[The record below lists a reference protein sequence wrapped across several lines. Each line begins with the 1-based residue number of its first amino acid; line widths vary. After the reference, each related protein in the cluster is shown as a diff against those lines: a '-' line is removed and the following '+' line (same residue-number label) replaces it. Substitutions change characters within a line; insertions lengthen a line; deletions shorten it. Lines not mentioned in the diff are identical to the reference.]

1 MAAKRTKT
9 KLPKTVTEVE
19 VAGVV
24 ELVVETRTVAEP
36 KQAPVVWVVAE
47 DKRHIVVNG
56 FHHDLKAGKVLWP
69 TAYPDSIID
78 SLRRQGVKLV
88 PKE

>member
-1 MAAKRTKT
+1 MAAKRTKS
-9 KLPKTVTEVE
+9 KLPETVTEVE

-24 ELVVETRTVAEP
+24 EPVVIARVVAEP
-36 KQAPVVWVVAE
+36 EPVIWMVAE
-47 DKRHIVVNG
+47 DKRHIVMHG

-69 TAYPDSIID
+69 TAYSDNLID

>member
-1 MAAKRTKT
+1 MTAKRTKS
-9 KLPKTVTEVE
+9 KLPETVTEVE

-24 ELVVETRTVAEP
+24 EPVFNTEPVAEP
-36 KQAPVVWVVAE
+36 ESVVWVIAE
-47 DKRHIVVNG
+47 DKRHIVMHG

-69 TAYPDSIID
+69 TAYSANLID
-78 SLRRQGVKLV
+78 SLRLQGVKLV

>member
-1 MAAKRTKT
+1 MAAKRTKS
-9 KLPKTVTEVE
+9 KLLETVTEVE

-24 ELVVETRTVAEP
+24 EPVFETEPVAEL
-36 KQAPVVWVVAE
+36 KSVIWMVAE
-47 DKRHIVVNG
+47 DKRHIVMHG

-69 TAYPDSIID
+69 TAYSDNLID
-78 SLRRQGVKLV
+78 SLRLQGVKLI